1 MLDIGQ
7 RGLKGNIAVE
17 KEGDDSNTAIH
28 ITHGTFFSS
37 FNICTSL

>member
-7 RGLKGNIAVE
+7 RGLEGNIAVE
-17 KEGDDSNTAIH
+17 KEEDYSSTAIH
-28 ITHGTFFSS
+28 VTHKTFFRR